1 MAASIRVLIAD
12 DSNSV
17 RGAIRSLLRDESDVR
32 ICGEATNHEELLR
45 MLSEAWPD
53 VVLMDVYMPHGK
65 PVDPAY
71 IKAELRGFCVLTM
84 SIWDN
89 DETVRL
95 SQGFGAF
102 KLLNKSNLAFTL
114 MPAIA
119 ECMRQRGRSQPC
131 ALRASSPGSFT
142 LSLGTGTYRLPF
154 ALRNG

>member
-1 MAASIRVLIAD
+1 
-12 DSNSV
+12 
-17 RGAIRSLLRDESDVR
+17 
-32 ICGEATNHEELLR
+32 

-84 SIWDN
+84 SIWDDN

-119 ECMRQRGRSQPC
+119 ECMRQRCRSH
-131 ALRASSPGSFT
+131 ALRTKGSSSGSFT